1 MFHTSQI
8 SFLLTKN
15 LEKSLHDET
24 LKVKPNNMDEYLCPK
39 ISVIIPLVS
48 GTVDSHNIPKV
59 AEKTNTVNSF
69 LGAII
74 KERNSKDLRK
84 YSEDKRFFL
93 KLLTLSNQ
101 R

>member
-1 MFHTSQI
+1 
-8 SFLLTKN
+8 
-15 LEKSLHDET
+15 
-24 LKVKPNNMDEYLCPK
+24 MDKYLCPK

-74 KERNSKDLRK
+74 KERNNKDLRR
-84 YSEDKRFFL
+84 YSDDKRFFL
-93 KLLTLSNQ
+93 ETFDPK
-101 R
+101 